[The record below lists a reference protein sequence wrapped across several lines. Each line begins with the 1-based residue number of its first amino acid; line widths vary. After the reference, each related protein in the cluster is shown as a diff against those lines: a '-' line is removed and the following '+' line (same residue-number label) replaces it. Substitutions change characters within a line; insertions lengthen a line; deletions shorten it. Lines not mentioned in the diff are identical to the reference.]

1 MVSSF
6 KIGYFENI
14 LDSYE
19 NQFETT
25 FDFFERVQFKAVM
38 PRDQF

>member
-19 NQFETT
+19 NQFKTT
-25 FDFFERVQFKAVM
+25 FDNFERVQCKAFM
-38 PRDQF
+38 PRN